1 MALFDTIKSWFS
13 KPSKS
18 NSQID
23 GIDYQDTRFSEIEN
37 QQPVNQANHSGQ
49 EGSGSSEFLEKAK
62 DFVADSVDEAK
73 EQGKHLWSE
82 IKEKIEILDDSTR
95 EFRENIVE
103 KAKEGLEKMDHFIDE
118 TVEKAKKLDADENLK
133 DQNNDGI
140 ADKPID
146 FGKNLESTHPDFFSK
161 AEKWLETQKDH
172 TAVDQKNLE
181 PSESKQK
188 TITPVELPDDTKTN

>member
-13 KPSKS
+13 KPSNS

-37 QQPVNQANHSGQ
+37 QQQVIQANDSSQ
-49 EGSGSSEFLEKAK
+49 EGSGSSEFIEKAK

-73 EQGKHLWSE
+73 EQGKQLWSE

-95 EFRENIVE
+95 ELRENIAE
-103 KAKEGLEKMDHFIDE
+103 KAKEGLEKMDRFIDE
-118 TVEKAKKLDADENLK
+118 TVDKAKKLEAEETLK
-133 DQNNDGI
+133 DQDKDGI

-146 FGKNLESTHPDFFSK
+146 FGENLESSHPDFFSK

-172 TAVDQKNLE
+172 TTVDQKDLDPND
-181 PSESKQK
+181 SKQK
-188 TITPVELPDDTKTN
+188 TITPVELPDDTTTN

>member
-13 KPSKS
+13 NPSKS

-62 DFVADSVDEAK
+62 DFVADSVGEAK

>member
-118 TVEKAKKLDADENLK
+118 TVEKAKKLDAHENLK

>member
-13 KPSKS
+13 NPSKS

-103 KAKEGLEKMDHFIDE
+103 KAKEGLGKMDHFIDE

-146 FGKNLESTHPDFFSK
+146 FGKNLESKHPDFFSK

>member
-13 KPSKS
+13 NPSKS

-146 FGKNLESTHPDFFSK
+146 FGKNLESKHPDFFSK

>member
-118 TVEKAKKLDADENLK
+118 TVEKAKN
-133 DQNNDGI
+133 
-140 ADKPID
+140 
-146 FGKNLESTHPDFFSK
+146 
-161 AEKWLETQKDH
+161 
-172 TAVDQKNLE
+172 
-181 PSESKQK
+181 
-188 TITPVELPDDTKTN
+188 